1 MKRRTLIAAIAA
13 AVATLA
19 AQPALS
25 QGKYQ
30 AEYRLSTVVGSA
42 FPWGKADGQGQ
53 VLAEIAR

>member
-30 AEYRLSTVVGSA
+30 AEYRQIGRAHV
-42 FPWGKADGQGQ
+42 
-53 VLAEIAR
+53 